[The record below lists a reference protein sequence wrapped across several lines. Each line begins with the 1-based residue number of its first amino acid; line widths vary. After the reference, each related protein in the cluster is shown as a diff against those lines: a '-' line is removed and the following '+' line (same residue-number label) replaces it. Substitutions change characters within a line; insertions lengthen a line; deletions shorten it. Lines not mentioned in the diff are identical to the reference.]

1 MKKQHILIAL
11 IVLALALVVAAF
23 LMLTRTD
30 SPASQTSTPPEEDV
44 LDVVSDF
51 YDAWLEA
58 AKGTEGAVAK
68 DELLNSPLLSASVRT
83 KVATGLDSSEPNAQD
98 PVLCQA
104 VTPERMGGRV
114 LFSQPTEA
122 QVMMLARGL
131 ESPSPYQAIVSVIA
145 VNGQWQISDITC
157 SQGETAPQR
166 EFDFDRE
173 GFLLKQVPPPLN
185 PDFWHLVYE
194 ENGQMGR
201 TVPLTFT
208 ENSVCVLANG
218 EEQVCDESSFRDATK
233 ATVKADMS
241 ETGATVRRLEF

>member
-11 IVLALALVVAAF
+11 IVLALTLVAAAF
-23 LMLTRTD
+23 MMFTGTD
-30 SPASQTSTPPEEDV
+30 NTTQQTSTPPEEDV
-44 LDVVSDF
+44 LDVVSAF
-51 YDAWLEA
+51 YESWLEA
-58 AKGTEGAVAK
+58 IKGTEGVSK

-83 KVATGLDSSEPNAQD
+83 KVATALDTNEPEMQD
-98 PVLCQA
+98 PVLCQ
-104 VTPERMGGRV
+104 VVPPDRIGGRV
-114 LFSQPTEA
+114 LFAQPTEA

-131 ESPSPYQAIVSVIA
+131 ETPSPYQAIVSVIA

-166 EFDFDRE
+166 DYDFERE

-218 EEQVCDESSFRDATK
+218 EEQPCDESSFRDATK
-233 ATVKADMS
+233 VTVRADMS